1 MIGFNKL
8 GNNGHLGNQM
18 FQYAA
23 LKGIATNRGYEW
35 CIPPKESFGKP
46 YNLRSSIYDC
56 FKLHSLKDIGFIGAQ
71 TLTEPHFQFSQN
83 LFDNCPDQINL
94 MGFFQAEKYF
104 KNIKQEILKD
114 FEFLN
119 HIENSAKSF
128 LSEYNNTTKVSVHL
142 RRTDYVDK
150 KHIHVPPPLEYYK
163 NAMSM
168 FEDSVFFIFSDDIEW
183 CKQQN
188 IFEKSNVVFSD
199 TDNAYIDFCIMS
211 MCDHNIIANSTYSWW
226 ASYLNKN
233 ENKKI
238 IAPNRWFGYWCDLSD
253 LYLENWTVL
262 QA

>member
-8 GNNGHLGNQM
+8 GNHGHLGNQM

-35 CIPPKESFGKP
+35 CIPPKESFGNP

-56 FKLHSLKDIGFIGAQ
+56 FKLHSLKNIGFIGAK
-71 TLTEPHFQFSQN
+71 TLDEPHFHFSQN
-83 LFDNCPDQINL
+83 LFNNCPDQINL
-94 MGFFQAEKYF
+94 MGYFQAEKYF
-104 KNIKQEILKD
+104 KNIKQDILND
-114 FEFLN
+114 FEFLD
-119 HIENSAKSF
+119 HIEESAKSF
-128 LSEYNNTTKVSVHL
+128 LSKYNDNTKVSVHL
-142 RRTDYVDK
+142 RRTDYVDH
-150 KHIHVPPPLEYYK
+150 KHIHVPPPLEYYG

-168 FEDSVFFIFSDDIEW
+168 FEDSTFFIFSDDIEW

-188 IFEKSNVVFSD
+188 IFGDSNVVFSD
-199 TDNAYIDFCIMS
+199 TDDAYIDFCIMS

-233 ENKKI
+233 EDKKI
-238 IAPNRWFGYWCDLSD
+238 IAPNRWFGFACNLSD